1 MKRRI
6 SLCLAVWGLAASFCA
21 AGFPTDTFTISLPGE
36 KAYLSIRQGEL
47 KMGDAPRDVEWEG
60 RPAPGRWYIEGTRI
74 KSSVGSGYLAYDPSG
89 KDPKVFLSPEPPK
102 GADWALSVPGK
113 NHNQEGKRAVIR
125 AGSGKLKGWYLAIQE
140 IEETR
145 PDGKTVTTNRLVL
158 AKDPERRLE
167 AKRIFLH
174 K

>member
-21 AGFPTDTFTISLPGE
+21 AGIPTDTFTISLPRE

-47 KMGDAPRDVEWEG
+47 KVDEAPHDVEWEG

-89 KDPKVFLSPEPPK
+89 KDPKVFLSPKPPK
-102 GADWALSVPGK
+102 DADWAISVPERDRTD
-113 NHNQEGKRAVIR
+113 EGKRAVIR
-125 AGSGKLKGWYLAIQE
+125 AGSGKLKGWYLAVQE
-140 IEETR
+140 VEETR

-158 AKDPERRLE
+158 AKNPQRRLE
-167 AKRIFLH
+167 VKRIIEH

>member
-21 AGFPTDTFTISLPGE
+21 AGIPTDTFTISLPGDNE
-36 KAYLSIRQGEL
+36 YLSASLGVL
-47 KMGDAPRDVEWEG
+47 KVGNAPRDIEWEG
-60 RPAPGRWYIEGTRI
+60 RPASGRWYIEGTRI
-74 KSSVGSGYLAYDPSG
+74 KSSVGGGYLAYDPSG

-102 GADWALSVPGK
+102 DADWALSVPGK
-113 NHNQEGKRAVIR
+113 NHEGTRAVIR
-125 AGSGKLKGWYLAIQE
+125 AGSGKLKGWYLAV
-140 IEETR
+140 EEVEGTR
-145 PDGKTVTTNRLVL
+145 PDGKTVTTSRLVL
-158 AKDPERRLE
+158 AKDPQRRLE

>member
-6 SLCLAVWGLAASFCA
+6 SLCLAVWGLAASFCP
-21 AGFPTDTFTISLPGE
+21 AGIPTDTFTISVSGD
-36 KAYLSIRQGEL
+36 KAYLSVRLGAL
-47 KMGDAPRDVEWEG
+47 KVGDAPHDVDWEG

-89 KDPKVFLSPEPPK
+89 NAPKVFLSPEPPK
-102 GADWALSVPGK
+102 GADWAISVPEK
-113 NHNQEGKRAVIR
+113 DKTDEGKRAVIR
-125 AGSGKLKGWYLAIQE
+125 AGSGKLKGWYLAVQE

-145 PDGKTVTTNRLVL
+145 SDGKTITTSRLVL
-158 AKDPERRLE
+158 AKNPERRLE
-167 AKRIFLH
+167 AKRIYLH